1 MWKLVMSLVTT
12 LSIGIVQFWKILIS
26 ELLKVN
32 SRTKAGVGTMKN
44 GGEGKQPALTFDDG
58 ETSEQSVFWN
68 LFSIISRKAI
78 RGSSRN
84 ND

>member
-32 SRTKAGVGTMKN
+32 SRTKAGVGTMEN
-44 GGEGKQPALTFDDG
+44 GGEGI
-58 ETSEQSVFWN
+58 EN
-68 LFSIISRKAI
+68 
-78 RGSSRN
+78 
-84 ND
+84 